1 MAAPATVISPEE
13 PVQAQLWRYA
23 TKKFDAGRQIPA
35 EVWSA
40 LEQSLVLS
48 PSSFGLQPWKF
59 LVVTDPALRQRLR
72 GAAHGQS
79 QVEEASHLVVFL
91 AKDSITAADVD
102 HFLQRT
108 ATVRDQPVAALDAY
122 REMMVG
128 YLVQGPAAATV
139 QHWAARQAYIALG
152 NFMTSAALLGVDT
165 CAMEGLD
172 PAQFDQ
178 ILGVTGTGFHT
189 VCACPAGY
197 RSAEDVY
204 AGKAKVRFP
213 WEEVLEHR

>member
-13 PVQAQLWRYA
+13 LVQAQLWRYA

-91 AKDSITAADVD
+91 AKDTITESDVD
-102 HFLQRT
+102 RFLQRT
-108 ATVRDQPVAALDAY
+108 ATVREQPLAALDAY
-122 REMMVG
+122 RAMMVG
-128 YLVQGPAAATV
+128 HLVQGPAAATA

-165 CAMEGLD
+165 CPMEGLD
-172 PAQFDQ
+172 AAQYDK
-178 ILGVTGTGFHT
+178 ILGLEGTGYHT
-189 VCACPAGY
+189 IVACPAGY
-197 RSAEDVY
+197 RATDDAY
-204 AGKAKVRFP
+204 AALPKVRFP
-213 WEEVLEHR
+213 QAEVLSHR